1 MPRLV
6 RILIVSAALAAG
18 LYLSISMNK
27 PAPPP
32 VHTTTNIDLV
42 GSLRPDFRLGSSTGA
57 FVTPADFTGKTLL
70 INFWATWCAP
80 CLKEMPMLMDLQA
93 EYGEQGLLV
102 IGIALDDVQRVRD
115 YIEELGIDYPI
126 LGGACD
132 VIETN
137 RDYGNVTGLLP
148 FSVLVDKQGV
158 IQWQY
163 SGEIQLETMRTLLDQ
178 HL

>member
-18 LYLSISMNK
+18 LYVSISMNE

-32 VHTTTNIDLV
+32 VHTTANIDLV
-42 GSLRPDFRLGSSTGA
+42 GSHRPEFRLGSSTGA

-80 CLKEMPMLMDLQA
+80 CLEEMPMLMELQA
-93 EYGEQGLLV
+93 DYGDQGLQV

-115 YIEELGIDYPI
+115 FIEKLGIDYPI
-126 LGGACD
+126 LVGAVD

-148 FSVLVDKQGV
+148 YSVLVDKSGV

-163 SGEIQLETMRTLLDQ
+163 SGVIQDEDVRELLRQ